1 MQREALLYTKCM
13 KDTIVFFDFDGVIAD
28 TFESNMVI
36 NRLHSSDLSDDE
48 YRAFFN
54 GNVNT
59 EIAKRKDRLMPTE
72 QFFSH
77 YERSLQDAVLF
88 SGMDECLR
96 EISKQHELIIVSS
109 TISPLIEA
117 FLKRANLHEHFLEIL
132 GNDVHHSKV
141 VKFKWAL
148 EKYNLTPSHA
158 LLITDTLGDIR
169 EADEVGLPSVAVAW
183 GFHSPVTLETGNP
196 YVIVDKPQD
205 ILHYINL
212 YFNGIS

>member
-1 MQREALLYTKCM
+1 MGMIVYTYDM
-13 KDTIVFFDFDGVIAD
+13 KDTFVMFDFDGVITD

-48 YRAFFN
+48 YREFFN

-77 YERSLQDAVLF
+77 YERSLEEAVLF
-88 SGMDECLR
+88 AGMDECLR
-96 EISKQHELIIVSS
+96 EISKQHEMIIVSS
-109 TISPLIEA
+109 TISPLIRA

-141 VKFKWAL
+141 FKIRWAL
-148 EKYNLTPSHA
+148 EKYNLTPRHS
-158 LLITDTLGDIR
+158 LFVTDTLGDIR
-169 EADEVGLPSVAVAW
+169 EADEVGIPSIAVSW
-183 GFHSPVTLETGNP
+183 GFHSPVTLQTGNP
-196 YVIVDKPQD
+196 YVIVDTPED
-205 ILHYINL
+205 ILRYINL
-212 YFNGIS
+212 YFNANS